1 MRGRQ
6 QKMHESEKKFCG
18 KDLAGNADKDGLK
31 SKIVG

>member
-6 QKMHESEKKFCG
+6 QKMNGSEKKFCG
-18 KDLAGNADKDGLK
+18 GDLAGKTGKDGLK